1 MSRSKPRE
9 RGATN
14 PIKAYI
20 TYKPNSGEFDV
31 YDKTT
36 KKKHSVKSIDMIILD
51 ADRFNLTGYSPEHE
65 TGYVSN
71 YVYNSKKEP
80 FTVGIFNS
88 KGQYREIESGF
99 YQDIKG
105 NDNLEGIKYTKPV
118 FGLLKTKEGRIL
130 AELSLVGS
138 ARSTFS
144 EWFSLNEDSAYEG
157 CVIFKPSDDIY
168 NYVKKTGEYEVVP
181 PSKQKSKRTT
191 WLHLLE
197 LDFAE
202 TDDVEN
208 KLADEQDVLLQKY
221 FESSNNSS
229 KKEEVKESSSEP
241 SAPDDD
247 EEEEKDDLP
256 F

>member
-1 MSRSKPRE
+1 MSRTKKRE
-9 RGATN
+9 KGAVN
-14 PIKAYI
+14 PIQAYI

-31 YDKTT
+31 YDKST

-88 KGQYREIESGF
+88 KGQYREIESGY

-105 NDNLEGIKYTKPV
+105 NDSLEGIKYTKPV
-118 FGLLKTKEGRIL
+118 FGLLKTKEGRVL

-138 ARSTFS
+138 ARGSFS
-144 EWFSLNEDSAYEG
+144 DWFALNEDSAYEG
-157 CVIFKPSDDIY
+157 TVIFTPSDDIY

-181 PSKQKSKRTT
+181 KSKQKSKRTT

-197 LDFAE
+197 LDFSDT
-202 TDDVEN
+202 TDEEN
-208 KLADEQDVLLQKY
+208 ELADENDALLQKY
-221 FESSNNSS
+221 FESQANVS
-229 KKEEVKESSSEP
+229 KKDDVEESASEP
-241 SAPDDD
+241 SAPEDE